1 MELEFK
7 DLKNIRIDS
16 RESSFEILEKVTS
29 IAKLIKKRITTLL
42 RNNQRLMIDNIGKI
56 LYLTTD
62 SINQDLFYVVSAGFI
77 NAEWRVVV
85 NYIAKENGKFFVYT
99 EGMHLD
105 IDKTEPILTIYPP
118 HFFERYSQRMNI
130 NKKGLALIEYFIKNN
145 TPTIEIMRAY
155 MYNGEKKI
163 VVSTKDG
170 VGMADRIIADT
181 HRTYICKTFL
191 NYNLL
196 FRRQKDVYHKVMKE
210 IAEADEIQNE
220 NTQKL
225 KNARNC
231 HLLNLMM
238 SITYGK

>member
-29 IAKLIKKRITTLL
+29 IAKLINKRITTLL

-77 NAEWRVVV
+77 NAEWRVIV

-118 HFFERYSQRMNI
+118 HFFERYSQRM
-130 NKKGLALIEYFIKNN
+130 KDRK
-145 TPTIEIMRAY
+145 
-155 MYNGEKKI
+155 
-163 VVSTKDG
+163 ST
-170 VGMADRIIADT
+170 V
-181 HRTYICKTFL
+181 
-191 NYNLL
+191 
-196 FRRQKDVYHKVMKE
+196 
-210 IAEADEIQNE
+210 
-220 NTQKL
+220 
-225 KNARNC
+225 
-231 HLLNLMM
+231 
-238 SITYGK
+238 

>member
-77 NAEWRVVV
+77 NAEWRVIV
-85 NYIAKENGKFFVYT
+85 NYIAKENGKFFVYK
-99 EGMHLD
+99 EAMHLD

-145 TPTIEIMRAY
+145 TPTIEIIRAY

-170 VGMADRIIADT
+170 VGIAERIIADT

>member
-1 MELEFK
+1 MKLEFK

-85 NYIAKENGKFFVYT
+85 NYIAKENGKFFVYK
-99 EGMHLD
+99 EAMHLD

-145 TPTIEIMRAY
+145 TPTIEIIRAY

-210 IAEADEIQNE
+210 ITEADEIQNE

>member
-77 NAEWRVVV
+77 NAEWRVIV

-145 TPTIEIMRAY
+145 TPTIEIIRAY

-170 VGMADRIIADT
+170 VGLADRIIADT

-210 IAEADEIQNE
+210 ITEADEIQNE

-238 SITYGK
+238 STTYGK

>member
-77 NAEWRVVV
+77 NAEWRVIV

-145 TPTIEIMRAY
+145 TPTIEIIRAY

-170 VGMADRIIADT
+170 VGLADRIIADT

-210 IAEADEIQNE
+210 ITEADEIQNE

>member
-29 IAKLIKKRITTLL
+29 IAKLINKRITTLL

-77 NAEWRVVV
+77 NAEWRVIV

-145 TPTIEIMRAY
+145 TPTIEIIRAY
-155 MYNGEKKI
+155 MYNGEKKTVI
-163 VVSTKDG
+163 STKDG

-196 FRRQKDVYHKVMKE
+196 FRRQKDVYHKVIKE
-210 IAEADEIQNE
+210 ITEADEIQNE

>member
-7 DLKNIRIDS
+7 SLKNIRIDS
-16 RESSFEILEKVTS
+16 KESSFEILEKITS
-29 IAKLIKKRITTLL
+29 IAKLLNKRITTLL
-42 RNNQRLMIDNIGKI
+42 HNNQQLMIDNIGKV

-62 SINQDLFYVVSAGFI
+62 SINTDLFYVVSAGFV
-77 NAEWRVVV
+77 NAEWRVVIH
-85 NYIAKENGKFFVYT
+85 YIAKENGKFFVYR
-99 EGMHLD
+99 EGIHLD

-145 TPTIEIMRAY
+145 TPTIEIIRAY

-163 VVSTKDG
+163 VVSIKDG
-170 VGMADRIIADT
+170 VGIADRIIADT

-196 FRRQKDVYHKVMKE
+196 FHRQKDVYLKVMKE
-210 IAEADEIQNE
+210 ITEADEIQNE